1 MQPRYLTLIV
11 KPTHRCNLHC
21 PYCYDFKFKQ
31 NIKQYLTL
39 DDIRKT
45 LKIFDGRILNWIWH
59 GGEPFMMGVDYLDEQ
74 GEIIKKYDPDIQVSI
89 QTNLTLI
96 KDKEVE
102 YLKKY
107 NITPGTSYDGLIN
120 PETRKNDKE
129 FFYSMNLCKSNDIHP
144 GAIMVITNKNIDN
157 LILEY
162 ENMKQKKITGQMNLV
177 FEQDDN
183 DFSEEIQQD
192 NVYQGW
198 KKLFYYWI
206 YDVNNPIKQELI
218 TWYIEQLTGNPHMCE
233 QNDCAGKWF
242 SIHPDGNI
250 YPCGRDWD
258 DNMLFG
264 NIHDIE
270 TVDEIYYNEK
280 FKNFYYGT
288 RGLLNKCKDC
298 IFFNGC
304 HSGCYATSYHYDRSL
319 SKVDQNTCK
328 LNRLIYNFLSKFFY
342 EFDYK
347 SLSDPKILQGYN
359 PFFIKLILNLGLR
372 GKQII
377 DEQTIMA
384 KE

>member
-1 MQPRYLTLIV
+1 MQSRYLTLIV

-21 PYCYDFKFKQ
+21 PYCYDFKFRQ
-31 NIKQYLTL
+31 NVKDYLNL
-39 DDIRKT
+39 DDIRKI
-45 LKIFDGRILNWIWH
+45 LKIFNGRILNWIWH
-59 GGEPFMMGVDYLDEQ
+59 GGEPFMMGVKYLDEQ
-74 GEIIKKYDPDIQVSI
+74 GEIIRNFDPDINVAM
-89 QTNLTLI
+89 QTNLTLVDEKGI
-96 KDKEVE
+96 E
-102 YLKKY
+102 YFKKY
-107 NITPGTSYDGLIN
+107 NMNPGTSYDGLIN
-120 PETRKNDKE
+120 PETRQNNKE
-129 FFYSMNLCKSNDIHP
+129 FFQNLKLCEQNNIHP
-144 GAIMVITNKNIDN
+144 GTIMVITNKNVDN
-157 LILEY
+157 LIMEY
-162 ENMKQKKITGQMNLV
+162 ENMKQKKIHGQMNLV

-183 DFSEEIQQD
+183 STSEEIQQEK
-192 NVYQGW
+192 VYQGW

-206 YDVNNPIKQELI
+206 YDTNNPINQTLI
-218 TWYIEQLTGNPHMCE
+218 SWYVEQLMGEPHMCE
-233 QNDCAGKWF
+233 QNDCVGRWF

-270 TVDEIYYNEK
+270 TVNEIYYNDN
-280 FKNFYYGT
+280 FKNFYYKT
-288 RGLLNKCKDC
+288 RGLLDKCKDC

-304 HSGCYATSYHYDRSL
+304 HSGCYATSYHYDRTL

-347 SLSDPKILQGYN
+347 SLQDSEVLNLYN
-359 PFFIKLILNLGLR
+359 PLFIKLLLTYRLR

-377 DEQTIMA
+377 DEQYQIL